1 MTPVQQPAFVLEPH
15 PLLYPH
21 TEEECA
27 EIRQM
32 FATQPESELVT
43 LAEMLAAR
51 PGKIAAALVDP
62 LRNGLEYDCW
72 AEADRQLED
81 PDCDIQANFGWN
93 RGGGKTTRAL
103 KRLCEAALAYPNGKL
118 LVLGETED
126 SSIRVQ
132 QEPVWNFLKPYISN
146 LNGKRHTVYKVNY
159 TEAGGFTEG
168 VLVLPNGTLIK
179 FDTYNGDPGKYEG
192 WEFGARLDGLPLK
205 RRWDNTPILNIGVV
219 CDESLTLQWLRMI
232 ARRVRYRKA
241 KVIWPFTP
249 VNGITPAVKEF
260 VGTLTVE
267 RSAPAELLPN
277 ANVAGCPR
285 GHMPVTGTPS
295 WPRGKVIYFPI
306 NRQAVNGY
314 YEIVKKDCAGRVTD
328 YIERIAYGFAR
339 DNIGRAFP
347 QFGPWNIV
355 EEEHLPAVGTNYIFC
370 DPHDR
375 RAWFVTKVRITPGSE
390 PDIYITGEWPDLPT
404 HGEWAKPTERET
416 SDTKTRGWD
425 GDVGPAQWARV
436 DGIVG
441 YKQVFRALTRVL
453 PGGVVERDP
462 MRRALQV
469 QAQKSGLPQMFE
481 PIAELYIDSRAGP
494 RPHIEEQGQTC
505 TVWEFEKDH
514 LDIETGETLDP
525 IFFRM
530 VSGERIDLN
539 MIRELLACRRN
550 QDGIITRP
558 PRIFVVRHCHQHIWA
573 LENYTGYSG
582 EQGASKD
589 PIDNLRYIAGADLFH
604 LPPGALQS
612 WRPGDDDEED
622 RE

>member
-1 MTPVQQPAFVLEPH
+1 VTDAPPSAFVLEPH
-15 PLLYPH
+15 PLLWPH
-21 TEEECA
+21 TEADCA
-27 EIRQM
+27 EIRRI
-32 FATQPESELVT
+32 FEKYPEERLSELAEV
-43 LAEMLAAR
+43 LALR
-51 PGKIAAALVDP
+51 PKKIAAALSDP
-62 LRNGLEYDCW
+62 LYNGLEYECW
-72 AEADRQLED
+72 AEADRQLEQ

-103 KRLCEAALAYPNGKL
+103 KRLCEAAMAYRNGKL

-132 QEPVWNFLKPYISN
+132 QEPVWNFLKPFIAH
-146 LNGKRHTVYKVNY
+146 LNGKRHPVYKVNY

-168 VLVLPNGTLIK
+168 VLVLRNGTLIK
-179 FDTYNGDPGKYEG
+179 FETYNGDPGKYEG
-192 WEFGARLDGLPLK
+192 WEFGARLDGHPLK
-205 RRWDNTPILNIGVV
+205 RRPDGTPILNVGVV
-219 CDESLTLQWLRMI
+219 CDESLTLKWLRMI
-232 ARRVRYRKA
+232 ARRARYRSA

-267 RSAPAELLPN
+267 SAAPAELLPN
-277 ANVAGCPR
+277 AHVAGCPR
-285 GHMPVTGTPS
+285 GQMPVTGRPS
-295 WPRGKVIYFPI
+295 WPRGKVIYFHI

-314 YEIVKKDCAGRVTD
+314 YDIVKKDCEGRVTD
-328 YIERIAYGFAR
+328 YVERIAYGFAR

-355 EEEHLPAVGTNYIFC
+355 DEKHLPKTGTNYIFC

-375 RAWFVTKVRITPGSE
+375 RAWFITKVRVTPGSE

-416 SDTKTRGWD
+416 SDDTTKGWD

-441 YKQVFRALTRVL
+441 YKRVFRELAR
-453 PGGVVERDP
+453 
-462 MRRALQV
+462 
-469 QAQKSGLPQMFE
+469 E
-481 PIAELYIDSRAGP
+481 PVADYYIDSRAGP
-494 RPHIEEQGQTC
+494 RPHIDEQGQTC

-514 LDIETGETLDP
+514 VDLETGQTLGP

-539 MIRELLACRRN
+539 LIREMLACRRDEN
-550 QDGIITRP
+550 GVITRM
-558 PRIFVVRHCHQHIWA
+558 PRLFVLRSCHQHIWA
-573 LENYTGYSG
+573 LENYTGKAG

-589 PIDNLRYIAGADLFH
+589 PIDNLRYIVGADLFH
-604 LPPGALQS
+604 VEPGALKS
-612 WRPGDDDEED
+612 WRPGDDDEAND
-622 RE
+622 Q